1 MLTQNSRIAR
11 PRQRY
16 TGPADRDVPTIDE
29 R

>member
-1 MLTQNSRIAR
+1 MLSLNSRIAR

-16 TGPADRDVPTIDE
+16 TGPADRDVPAIDE